1 MITNADCTLYRRIRG
16 ISNEGDIWKR
26 VYIPEVWWFENTQSA
41 ITTNGLKSADVLTV
55 RIWDT
60 SIQVKKG
67 DYLVKGNCG
76 VSMETVK
83 DLSGHEHFCVTGVN
97 YNIFGDNPHIKVVG
111 V

>member
-1 MITNADCTLYRRIRG
+1 MITNTDCTLYKRIRE
-16 ISNEGDIWKR
+16 NPNDGDAWERIH
-26 VYIPEVWWFENTQSA
+26 IPGVWWFENTQSA

-60 SIQVKKG
+60 SVQVKKG
-67 DYLVKGNCG
+67 DYLVKGNCS
-76 VSMETVK
+76 VSMNTVK
-83 DLSGHEHFCVTGVN
+83 DLSGYEYFCVTGAN

>member
-16 ISNEGDIWKR
+16 TSNEGDIWKR

-83 DLSGHEHFCVTGVN
+83 DLSGHEHFCVTAAN